1 MDINININ
9 YFHLFKDL
17 KRIFFYINMSVQIS
31 NSNIIEI
38 LKEYK
43 NSLISFFDEL
53 IDQFP
58 EEGDLI
64 IVRIF
69 LKDQMPIE
77 TVINIFINN
86 LNKDDQKLRKMV
98 KDRNEIFFLENN
110 IFDTVN
116 KDKVLH
122 FKKLW
127 RSGRLDDDDK
137 KVVWRWIDSFIFLSD
152 KYIKEKTIGIN
163 QF

>member
-1 MDINININ
+1 
-9 YFHLFKDL
+9 
-17 KRIFFYINMSVQIS
+17 MSSIES
-31 NSNIIEI
+31 SSIIEI
-38 LKEYK
+38 LKEFK
-43 NSLISFFDEL
+43 NSLITFFDEL

-77 TVINIFINN
+77 NVMTIFINN
-86 LNKDDQKLRKMV
+86 LNKDEQKLRKMV

-110 IFDTVN
+110 VFDTVN
-116 KDKVLH
+116 KNKVLH

-137 KVVWRWIDSFIFLSD
+137 KVVWKWIDSFIFLSD
-152 KYIKEKTIGIN
+152 KYNKEKSNLI
-163 QF
+163 

>member
-1 MDINININ
+1 
-9 YFHLFKDL
+9 
-17 KRIFFYINMSVQIS
+17 MSSIES
-31 NSNIIEI
+31 SSIIEI
-38 LKEYK
+38 LKEFK
-43 NSLISFFDEL
+43 NSLITFFDEL

-77 TVINIFINN
+77 NVMTIFINN
-86 LNKDDQKLRKMV
+86 LNKDEQKLRKMV

-110 IFDTVN
+110 VFDTVN
-116 KDKVLH
+116 KNKVLH

-137 KVVWRWIDSFIFLSD
+137 KVVWKWIDSFIFLSD
-152 KYIKEKTIGIN
+152 KYIKEKSNGI
-163 QF
+163 

>member
-1 MDINININ
+1 
-9 YFHLFKDL
+9 
-17 KRIFFYINMSVQIS
+17 MSSIES
-31 NSNIIEI
+31 SSIIEI
-38 LKEYK
+38 LKEFK
-43 NSLISFFDEL
+43 NSLITFFDEL

-77 TVINIFINN
+77 TVMNIFINN
-86 LNKDDQKLRKMV
+86 LNKDEQKLRKMV

-110 IFDTVN
+110 VFDTVN
-116 KDKVLH
+116 KNKVLH

-137 KVVWRWIDSFIFLSD
+137 KVVWKWIDSFIFLSD
-152 KYIKEKTIGIN
+152 KYIKEKSNGI
-163 QF
+163 

>member
-1 MDINININ
+1 
-9 YFHLFKDL
+9 
-17 KRIFFYINMSVQIS
+17 MSSIESSSS
-31 NSNIIEI
+31 NIEI
-38 LKEYK
+38 LKEFK
-43 NSLISFFDEL
+43 NSLIAFFDEL

-77 TVINIFINN
+77 TVMNIFINN
-86 LNKDDQKLRKMV
+86 LNKDEQKLRKMV

-110 IFDTVN
+110 VFDTVN
-116 KDKVLH
+116 KNKVLH

-137 KVVWRWIDSFIFLSD
+137 KVVWKWIDSFIFLSD
-152 KYIKEKTIGIN
+152 KYIKEKSNGI
-163 QF
+163 

>member
-1 MDINININ
+1 
-9 YFHLFKDL
+9 
-17 KRIFFYINMSVQIS
+17 MSVQS
-31 NSNIIEI
+31 GIIEI
-38 LKEYK
+38 LKEFK

-77 TVINIFINN
+77 TVMNVFINN

-110 IFDTVN
+110 VFDAVN

-152 KYIKEKTIGIN
+152 KYIKEKSNSI
-163 QF
+163 

>member
-1 MDINININ
+1 
-9 YFHLFKDL
+9 
-17 KRIFFYINMSVQIS
+17 MSSIESSSS
-31 NSNIIEI
+31 NIEI
-38 LKEYK
+38 LKEFK
-43 NSLISFFDEL
+43 NSLIAFFDEL

-77 TVINIFINN
+77 NVMNIFINN
-86 LNKDDQKLRKMV
+86 LNKDEQKLRKMV

-110 IFDTVN
+110 VFDTVN
-116 KDKVLH
+116 KNKVLH

-137 KVVWRWIDSFIFLSD
+137 KVVWKWIDSFIFLSD
-152 KYIKEKTIGIN
+152 KYIKEKSNGI
-163 QF
+163 